1 MVVIDMLVLHCQI
14 LSICIFIEGKDN
26 IISYI
31 SCFCSALV
39 EAKQKYAEWRVAQ
52 ENKAEQDL
60 QKMSKKPAP
69 YKHIKVRQLVEIKN
83 SCYHMILYVSFER
96 YCNKFGK
103 LDKFGSNIL
112 KYYLWH
118 INP

>member
-1 MVVIDMLVLHCQI
+1 MKGEIHVSQA
-14 LSICIFIEGKDN
+14 F
-26 IISYI
+26 

-69 YKHIKVRQLVEIKN
+69 YKHIKVRNLAEN
-83 SCYHMILYVSFER
+83 
-96 YCNKFGK
+96 
-103 LDKFGSNIL
+103 
-112 KYYLWH
+112 
-118 INP
+118 